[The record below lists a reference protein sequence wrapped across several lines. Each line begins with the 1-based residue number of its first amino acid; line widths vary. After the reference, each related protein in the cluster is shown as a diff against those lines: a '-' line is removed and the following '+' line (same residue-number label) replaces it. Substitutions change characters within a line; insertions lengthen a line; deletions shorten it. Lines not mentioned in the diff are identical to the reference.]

1 MWTFDA
7 QPTLIRHAFSLAA
20 AHRCPSYLL
29 LPDKTRD
36 PAWALRPLL
45 THFCPFSF
53 SCRGLHTSPLFIP
66 VLQLN
71 RSQEE
76 KPQGEWQKCKAEQLS
91 YINLPVLPQL
101 KKMEPGQVGEK
112 EGAPGREL
120 QRFLFSF
127 LWLSPVPTFSI
138 LFFIFSCHFGLSSQI
153 KSCFP
158 NWPVKS
164 FCHVEII
171 SRATL
176 GNLRQPGSLT
186 AGMRLQ

>member
-1 MWTFDA
+1 MPFL
-7 QPTLIRHAFSLAA
+7 PAA
-20 AHRCPSYLL
+20 PRQDTWSGLGS
-29 LPDKTRD
+29 KT
-36 PAWALRPLL
+36 PPN
-45 THFCPFSF
+45 HCCPFSF

-171 SRATL
+171 SRAKL

-186 AGMRLQ
+186 AGWNVAPIKGSVNKVHWG